1 VSAVATRGL
10 LVGVDFGTSTCKAG
24 VVGLD
29 GHEVAHGRVAVPWR
43 RVATGAEMDPEA
55 FVDTALAAIA
65 EALDAA
71 GGGQVLGLGV
81 TSMAETGVLL
91 DAAGMPVAPAIAWH
105 DDRGGEEARRIADEL
120 GADRFTEHT
129 GLSARPLCSISK
141 YLWLRDHHEGTA
153 SGRRW
158 LNVSEW
164 IVHRLGARQSAE
176 LSLASRT
183 GWLDL
188 GSRTWWNEALALCDV
203 APGFLPDLVQAGTHL
218 GTASNGPA
226 WLDGAALTVAGHDHL
241 CGAVGAGALADD
253 VVYDSCGTAEAFI
266 GQMVPST
273 TGEQVRRLVARGI
286 NVGWHV
292 VPDRHALLG
301 AQRAGLGLQR
311 FLDLLGVGHDG
322 VAALDAAALAAPV
335 DAGGLAVTDIDGEV
349 AALTGIGRSPDPG
362 QVWRAALNAVAT
374 RAAEILHTIESE
386 RGAVRQVVVAGGWAR
401 SAAFR
406 AVKREHQGAFHHA
419 DGVVEAG
426 VRGAALLGGLAAGV
440 FDRLAD
446 LPSPDGAPVGA
457 GSTGESERQR
467 AGGRGA
473 TGEGERQRA
482 GGRGAT
488 GGGDG

>member
-1 VSAVATRGL
+1 VNAVATRGL
-10 LVGVDFGTSTCKAG
+10 LVGVDFGTTTCKAG
-24 VVGLD
+24 AVGLD
-29 GHEVAHGRVAVPWR
+29 GREIAHGRVPVPWR
-43 RVATGAEMDPEA
+43 RVSTGAELDPEA

-65 EALDAA
+65 QALEAA
-71 GGGQVLGLGV
+71 GGGQVLGVGV

-91 DAAGMPVAPAIAWH
+91 DAGGVPVAPAIAWH
-105 DDRGGEEARRIADEL
+105 DDRGAEEARSIVEEL

-129 GLSARPLCSISK
+129 GLSPGPLCSLSK
-141 YLWLRDHHEGTA
+141 YLWLRNHQADTA

-164 IVHRLGARQSAE
+164 IVHRLGARQAAE

-188 GSRTWWNEALALCDV
+188 GSHTWWDEALALCDV
-203 APGFLPDLVQAGTHL
+203 APGFLPDPVQAGTHL
-218 GTASNGPA
+218 GVVANGPA
-226 WLDGAALTVAGHDHL
+226 WLNGAALTVAGHDHL
-241 CGAVGAGALADD
+241 CGAVGADALADD

-273 TGEQVRRLVARGI
+273 TGEQVRRLVERGI

-322 VAALDAAALAAPV
+322 IAALDDAALAAPA
-335 DAGGLAVTDIDGEV
+335 DAGGLAVLDIEGDL

-362 QVWRAALNAVAT
+362 QVWRAALNAVAA
-374 RAAEILHTIESE
+374 RAAEILHAIESE
-386 RGAVRQVVVAGGWAR
+386 RGAARQVVVAGGWAR

-419 DGVVEAG
+419 AGVVEAG

-446 LPSPDGAPVGA
+446 LPAPGGDVRERA
-457 GSTGESERQR
+457 SASEQ
-467 AGGRGA
+467 AGGDAR
-473 TGEGERQRA
+473 ERASASEQARS
-482 GGRGAT
+482 GPI
-488 GGGDG
+488 